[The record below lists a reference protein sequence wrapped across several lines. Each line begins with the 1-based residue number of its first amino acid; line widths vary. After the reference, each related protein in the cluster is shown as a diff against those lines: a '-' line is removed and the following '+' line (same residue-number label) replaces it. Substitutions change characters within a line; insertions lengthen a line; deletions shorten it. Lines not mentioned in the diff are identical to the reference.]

1 MNNYT
6 NVRLQPHNH
15 TKTFNSIKHNLRV
28 IQSLNQNLE
37 SQNNNYI
44 MLDNQVIKL
53 TNENKKEIYEQLS
66 SAYQQERQEH
76 NHIYKQLNK
85 RNLRDCKSTWCE
97 GVFTFSEQLK
107 EDLKNKKYTL
117 NDLMKVANDCLK
129 EIASTYDTKINYM
142 TLHLDETT
150 PHFHFSISNHDE
162 QGMSLFH
169 SNKNK
174 EFLSKLQDIGFKH
187 FSKLGMERGISK
199 EITGVNNKSIQKHW
213 RDKNIQAKQLNNSL
227 NKQNIELTNSI
238 SKKQIQIN
246 DLDIELNDLK
256 LKKID
261 LDIDLENTKKL
272 RLEVQNDTSKSVEEK
287 KRNYE
292 EITKQQKQIR
302 ALRQV
307 YTKREQSIKDLKK
320 EIMQDMREILEN
332 SKKFVGYD
340 EQKLQQNIFNKLNK
354 YSKTKLRIKELE
366 ENQKT
371 FEKLK
376 NDNIILLQ
384 QLTKKDKKIES
395 LEDLNLDKTRVIAE
409 YKQKEDKER
418 SFTNSEVANV
428 TAKFV
433 NEVNALKQDK
443 KQLENKVNDLESK
456 NKYYENFII
465 DNNLQSDFNN
475 SKNKNSYNRYR

>member
-28 IQSLNQNLE
+28 IQSLNQSLE
-37 SQNNNYI
+37 SKNHNYI
-44 MLDNQVIKL
+44 MLNDKTIKL

-66 SAYQQERQEH
+66 NAYQQERQEH
-76 NHIYKQLNK
+76 NHVYKQLNK

-117 NDLMKVANDCLK
+117 NDLIKVANNCLK
-129 EIASTYDTKINYM
+129 EIAATYDTKINYM
-142 TLHLDETT
+142 VLHLEEST
-150 PHFHFSISNHDE
+150 PHFHWSISNHDE

-174 EFLSKLQDIGFKH
+174 DFLSKLQDIGFKH
-187 FSKLGMERGISK
+187 FSSLGMERGISK
-199 EITGVNNKSIQKHW
+199 EITGVNNKSIQKYW
-213 RDKNIQAKQLNNSL
+213 RDKNIQAKQQNISLNNK
-227 NKQNIELTNSI
+227 NKELTNSI
-238 SKKQIQIN
+238 SEKQSQIN

-272 RLEVQNDTSKSVEEK
+272 RLEVQNDASKSLEEK

-302 ALRQV
+302 VLRQV

-320 EIMQDMREILEN
+320 EIVQDMKEILEN
-332 SKKFVGYD
+332 SKKLIGYD

-354 YSKTKLRIKELE
+354 YSQTKLKIKELE

-376 NDNIILLQ
+376 NDNMILLQ
-384 QLTKKDKKIES
+384 QITKKDKKIES

-409 YKQKEDKER
+409 YKQREDKER

-456 NKYYENFII
+456 TKDYENFII